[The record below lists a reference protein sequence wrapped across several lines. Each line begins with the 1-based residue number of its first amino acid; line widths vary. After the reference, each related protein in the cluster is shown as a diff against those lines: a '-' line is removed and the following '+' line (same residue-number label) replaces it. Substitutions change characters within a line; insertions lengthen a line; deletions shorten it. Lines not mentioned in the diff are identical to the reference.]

1 MSPNRGLINRELID
15 LFIVGAQKSG
25 TTSLKNYLGEHPQIN
40 THFQKEFAFF
50 YDDKEYA
57 QGETKAFRKYFS
69 KLPQKNITIAKN
81 AGLYV
86 KETAVARLKDHN
98 PDCILVV
105 ILRNPV
111 ERAYS
116 AFQMERNY
124 GNFSGQFED
133 LRTILTA
140 ADTDDWRYE
149 FFIKMGMYA
158 QYLQTIYKYFP
169 REQVLLYRFEDL
181 CDAPKKI
188 CTELFTRLNVDASF
202 EPDTSVKHNVTHNM
216 RSSGYAKFVKRLLH
230 NNNPIKKVAR
240 TILPSQQDY
249 KLGEM
254 MRNINKSSDTPQ
266 RMSPEMR
273 TVLTEFYAQHN
284 DELSKLTGIDFN
296 MWSSHDYV
304 EPGK

>member
-1 MSPNRGLINRELID
+1 MSPNRGLTNRERID

-25 TTSLKNYLGEHPQIN
+25 TTSLKNYLGEHPEVSS
-40 THFQKEFAFF
+40 HFQKEFAFF
-50 YDDKEYA
+50 YDDAEYT
-57 QGETKAFRKYFS
+57 QGETTAFRKYFS
-69 KLPQKNITIAKN
+69 KLPQKNRTIAKN

-86 KETAVARLKDHN
+86 KESAVARLKDHN
-98 PDCILVV
+98 PDCTLVM

-133 LRTILTA
+133 LQSILVG
-140 ADTDDWRYE
+140 ADATDWRFE

-158 QYLQTIYKYFP
+158 QYLETIYRYFP
-169 REQVLLYRFEDL
+169 REQVFLYRFEDL
-181 CDAPKKI
+181 CTDPKKI
-188 CTELFTRLNVDASF
+188 CTELFSKLNVDTSF
-202 EPDTSVKHNVTHNM
+202 SPDTSIRHNVTHTM

-254 MRNINKSSDTPQ
+254 MRNINKSSDTPN

-273 TVLTEFYAQHN
+273 AILKEYYAPHN
-284 DELSKLTGIDFN
+284 DELSQLTGIDFSS
-296 MWSSHDYV
+296 WSSHDYV

>member
-1 MSPNRGLINRELID
+1 MINRERID

-25 TTSLKNYLGEHPQIN
+25 TTSLKNYLGEHPEI
-40 THFQKEFAFF
+40 TSHLQKEFAFF
-50 YDDKEYA
+50 YDDAEYA
-57 QGETKAFRKYFS
+57 LGETKAFRKYFL
-69 KLPQKNITIAKN
+69 KLPKKNVTIAKN

-86 KETAVARLKDHN
+86 KEAAVARLKDHN
-98 PDCILVV
+98 PDCTLAM

-133 LRTILTA
+133 LSTILATA
-140 ADTDDWRYE
+140 DSTDWRYE

-181 CDAPKKI
+181 CETPKKI
-188 CTELFTRLNVDASF
+188 CADLFTRLNVDASF

-216 RSSGYAKFVKRLLH
+216 RSSGYAKFMKRLLH

-254 MRNINKSSDTPQ
+254 MRNINKSSETPR
-266 RMSPEMR
+266 RMSPKMR

-284 DELSKLTGIDFN
+284 NELSQLTGIDFN